1 MRPAAP
7 PVLAPQ
13 WRSACWA
20 GRGGVPTVAG
30 SLGAG
35 SVRSP
40 RPAVSGRAG
49 QLRFTAA
56 PARSPGPGAQGPDPR
71 LDATGRRRP
80 ASPRR
85 RDVRLLPHGFAH
97 LAWNP
102 RQRCASSTPAAY
114 SPGSGGRRRGARR
127 TGLGRA
133 GRAELRSWPGWGYLG
148 DRPVVSRA
156 SLRLG
161 GCSVLCLPTPAS
173 RLLPVPVFLPSTPLR
188 RSLCLSGSL
197 IHLYHSAAPR
207 LLCYSL
213 SLSISP
219 SLSLSPC
226 CNPLGSCPV
235 PRSGSLGRAA
245 CVGGAS

>member
-13 WRSACWA
+13 WRSARWA

-40 RPAVSGRAG
+40 RPAVSGSAG

-85 RDVRLLPHGFAH
+85 RDVRLLPHGSAH

-127 TGLGRA
+127 TGLGAQGELSCGA
-133 GRAELRSWPGWGYLG
+133 GRGGGTWETGLW
-148 DRPVVSRA
+148 SRA
-156 SLRLG
+156 RLCASVAARFSASLLLRL
-161 GCSVLCLPTPAS
+161 A
-173 RLLPVPVFLPSTPLR
+173 FY
-188 RSLCLSGSL
+188 LCLSFCL
-197 IHLYHSAAPR
+197 PRLSAAHFV
-207 LLCYSL
+207 
-213 SLSISP
+213 SP
-219 SLSLSPC
+219 D
-226 CNPLGSCPV
+226 
-235 PRSGSLGRAA
+235 R
-245 CVGGAS
+245 

>member
-1 MRPAAP
+1 M
-7 PVLAPQ
+7 
-13 WRSACWA
+13 
-20 GRGGVPTVAG
+20 AG

-35 SVRSP
+35 SGRSP
-40 RPAVSGRAG
+40 RPAVSGSAG

-56 PARSPGPGAQGPDPR
+56 PALSPGPGAQGPDPR

-80 ASPRR
+80 APPRR
-85 RDVRLLPHGFAH
+85 RDVRLLPHGSAH

-102 RQRCASSTPAAY
+102 RQRCASSKPAAC

-133 GRAELRSWPGWGYLG
+133 VRAELRSWPGWGCLG
-148 DRPVVSRA
+148 GRPVVSRA

-197 IHLYHSAAPR
+197 IHHYHSVAPR
-207 LLCYSL
+207 LSLLL
-213 SLSISP
+213 SLPLPLCHCPPAVILWEVV
-219 SLSLSPC
+219 LSLEAAAWGGQHVWVGQASRGSPVL
-226 CNPLGSCPV
+226 PSDMF
-235 PRSGSLGRAA
+235 
-245 CVGGAS
+245 